1 MPMVRVSD
9 RTFRVRVKGDTARPP
24 RYWDLREWLPH
35 QEEVSPSER
44 ISVYLGRSERLEGV
58 RLTRIAKFR
67 FFPENG
73 EWPKDFARWVDGVKW
88 LHDKYREQHPGFG
101 TPEYTAQ
108 KLAAAREEKYR
119 NLPKKSD
126 TLQDRW
132 RKLLD

>member
-9 RTFRVRVKGDTARPP
+9 RTFRVRVKGDDARPP

-35 QEEVSPSER
+35 QETVSPAER
-44 ISVYLGRSERLEGV
+44 VSIYLGRSERLEGE

-73 EWPKDFARWVDGVKW
+73 EWPKDFTRWVDGVKW
-88 LHDKYREQHPGFG
+88 LHDRYKANHPDFG

-108 KLAAAREEKYR
+108 KVAEAREERYR
-119 NLPKKSD
+119 SLPKKPD
-126 TLQDRW
+126 TLKDRW